1 MTDKELSEIACLLIT
16 LHGKDALDAA
26 LRLGRAHDVPDGS
39 EGREFWGAVAQMVLR
54 ILEAGSGGRLSEI
67 ERGEIVGSL

>member
-26 LRLGRAHDVPDGS
+26 LRLDGRMTCLTAAKAAS
-39 EGREFWGAVAQMVLR
+39 SGAR
-54 ILEAGSGGRLSEI
+54 
-67 ERGEIVGSL
+67 